1 MRNCNDNI
9 LIGIKI
15 LRVYVTLCKFYLCP
29 SCIGILG
36 LKLCQLILYY
46 AILQSCVGEH
56 LLQIGNPLHK
66 LIKLILK
73 LLTLQARKLAQSHLH
88 NGICLKLCKAESL
101 HKPPL
106 GLIYGRAGADN
117 LNHLIYKVQSLEQT
131 LKYMRPCLCLCKFKF
146 GSSYYNLVPVLYKIV
161 NQLLKVEKPWT
172 AIYQSNI
179 IYREAGLQRGI
190 FIERVENHICRR
202 AHLKLYYNAHTLPV
216 ALIINI
222 GYAFNALILNQFCH
236 F

>member
-1 MRNCNDNI
+1 
-9 LIGIKI
+9 
-15 LRVYVTLCKFYLCP
+15 
-29 SCIGILG
+29 
-36 LKLCQLILYY
+36 
-46 AILQSCVGEH
+46 
-56 LLQIGNPLHK
+56 
-66 LIKLILK
+66 
-73 LLTLQARKLAQSHLH
+73 
-88 NGICLKLCKAESL
+88 
-101 HKPPL
+101 
-106 GLIYGRAGADN
+106 
-117 LNHLIYKVQSLEQT
+117 
-131 LKYMRPCLCLCKFKF
+131 MRPCLCLCKFKF

-222 GYAFNALILNQFCH
+222 GYAFNALLLNQFGH